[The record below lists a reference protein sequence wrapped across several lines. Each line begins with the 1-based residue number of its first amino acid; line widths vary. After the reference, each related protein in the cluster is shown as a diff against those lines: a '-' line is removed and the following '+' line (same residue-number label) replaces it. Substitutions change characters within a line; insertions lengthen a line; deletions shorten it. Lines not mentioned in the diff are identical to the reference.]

1 MSAYGTM
8 PLGRTCVRY
17 WGKSGHQGMSA
28 YDPKRALRTTSVIS
42 SLALLTKVTIP
53 CSNALQGLGTSRRS
67 SLSAQWGRVVAV
79 ILLVEDEDQVRVL
92 AESFLQTAGHTT
104 LSAGSI
110 EQALALLSSPEPID
124 LLFIDL
130 NLKGESE
137 AGLSLAVQAVEM
149 RPALKVLYTSGQAVT
164 DGMMA
169 LFVKN
174 SAFLPKPYTVEQLG
188 TMLGV
193 KFNFRSSARPHAG
206 DGSDGA
212 KRF

>member
-1 MSAYGTM
+1 M
-8 PLGRTCVRY
+8 PRWIRQACL
-17 WGKSGHQGMSA
+17 
-28 YDPKRALRTTSVIS
+28 
-42 SLALLTKVTIP
+42 LLTKVTIP
-53 CSNALQGLGTSRRS
+53 CSYELQWWGTSRRHFI
-67 SLSAQWGRVVAV
+67 SARGRVVAI

-92 AESFLQTAGHTT
+92 SESFLQTTGHTT

-110 EQALALLSSPEPID
+110 EQAHALLSSPEPID

-149 RPALKVLYTSGQAVT
+149 RPELKVLYTSGQAVT

-188 TMLGV
+188 TMLSL
-193 KFNFRSSARPHAG
+193 KFDFRSSARSHAG
-206 DGSDGA
+206 DGTDGA
-212 KRF
+212 QRL